1 MKKIVQDTAG
11 GVLKNIHVGESPA
24 WLVDYMKSI
33 GERSINNLVD
43 ISNYVLFELG
53 HPTHIFDLDR
63 LPENKILV
71 RKARQGEKIITLDEK
86 EYELNENNLLIT
98 SGINQSL

>member
-1 MKKIVQDTAG
+1 
-11 GVLKNIHVGESPA
+11 
-24 WLVDYMKSI
+24 MKSI

-63 LPENKILV
+63 LPENKLLV
-71 RKARQGEKIITLDEK
+71 RRAEQGEKL
-86 EYELNENNLLIT
+86 
-98 SGINQSL
+98 SSL